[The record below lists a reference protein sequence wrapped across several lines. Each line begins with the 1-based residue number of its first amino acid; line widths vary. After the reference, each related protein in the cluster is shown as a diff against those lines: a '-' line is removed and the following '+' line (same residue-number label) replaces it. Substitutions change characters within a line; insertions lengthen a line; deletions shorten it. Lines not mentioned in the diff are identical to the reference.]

1 MHGAA
6 LCAERSGFPAVT
18 LPVAALPAARSC
30 RSGVRP
36 GAVPAAAAPAVVS
49 PCGRQVALRLSR
61 RRAGAPAGCGAVGA
75 RAAPSRSA
83 QSSVARP
90 HRPRVALRRSAAPAS
105 RGVGR
110 GASAWRRS
118 REVSAR
124 TAAVSAFLQG
134 KKKLGGRGRHGT
146 GLRGTGSRGAAPH
159 GTARYACPSAALRPA
174 TSQGTRSCGWETILE
189 RSSTKLR
196 RCSGR
201 PRCVSA
207 RSWVRSAGRA
217 VPGCEKRRA
226 AAAPRGWRGLREG
239 RADGGLAA
247 GRPSCLPGSGGPRG
261 APVACAVS
269 GNSQEVRSE
278 SFGDRRFSAAE
289 RRACRAALAGDVR
302 KKPRC
307 GSAAGGRSR
316 SPRGWRSAGASRS
329 PAPREPQPG

>member
-110 GASAWRRS
+110 GAPAWRRS

-134 KKKLGGRGRHGT
+134 KKKLGVAAATGRG
-146 GLRGTGSRGAAPH
+146 
-159 GTARYACPSAALRPA
+159 
-174 TSQGTRSCGWETILE
+174 
-189 RSSTKLR
+189 
-196 RCSGR
+196 
-201 PRCVSA
+201 
-207 RSWVRSAGRA
+207 
-217 VPGCEKRRA
+217 
-226 AAAPRGWRGLREG
+226 
-239 RADGGLAA
+239 
-247 GRPSCLPGSGGPRG
+247 
-261 APVACAVS
+261 
-269 GNSQEVRSE
+269 
-278 SFGDRRFSAAE
+278 
-289 RRACRAALAGDVR
+289 
-302 KKPRC
+302 
-307 GSAAGGRSR
+307 
-316 SPRGWRSAGASRS
+316 
-329 PAPREPQPG
+329 